1 MTWLP
6 LVVTSVVCGGLLWLL
21 GRTLLLGL
29 RTGRMPHSDTTQIA
43 DRRTSPLFY
52 WFVTLVFA
60 SLFVAIAT
68 VWLNALL
75 RALAGA

>member
-1 MTWLP
+1 MGLP
-6 LVVTSVVCGGLLWLL
+6 LVVASVVCGRLLWLL
-21 GRTLLLGL
+21 GRTLLRGL

-43 DRRTSPLFY
+43 DRRTSPLVY

-60 SLFVAIAT
+60 SLSVVIAA
-68 VWLNALL
+68 VWLKALL